1 MKNLKILHYH
11 MGSQIKTQ
19 KSIID
24 GVKHAFGL
32 YAQLQKTH
40 SSLDTLDIGGGF
52 GIPYEKKKFYT
63 LHLCRH
69 TCASRL
75 VQRGVPLLLVKDW
88 LGHED
93 IQTTMIYAHLAPKA
107 LHSVVGL
114 LND

>member
-1 MKNLKILHYH
+1 MTNRVKDILTDYCYGLKDLDKIFYLDYTKLND
-11 MGSQIKTQ
+11 IWQ
-19 KSIID
+19 KARKD
-24 GVKHAFGL
+24 LG
-32 YAQLQKTH
+32 
-40 SSLDTLDIGGGF
+40 
-52 GIPYEKKKFYT
+52 YEKKKFYT

-107 LHSVVGL
+107 LHSVVGV